1 MAADGRES
9 ECSLH
14 ELMMIIKYYLNSPA
28 ISSAEQGLVCGVP
41 NETLALM
48 RFSE

>member
-1 MAADGRES
+1 MEES
-9 ECSLH
+9 QSALYTS
-14 ELMMIIKYYLNSPA
+14 LMMIIKYYLNSPA